1 MEGEIAV
8 LTLLEK
14 KRENIRLTKAE
25 IDRMIK
31 GYVAGAIPDYQMSA
45 MLMAIC
51 CNGMDREETVDLT
64 MAMVES
70 GEVIDL
76 SAIEGVKIDKH
87 STGGVGD
94 TTTLVIAPL
103 VAAAGVPVA
112 KMSGRGLG
120 FTGGTIDKLDSI
132 EGFSTALS
140 IEEMTKQIGRIGIA
154 IAQQTDTLVPA
165 DKLLYALRD
174 VTGTVRSI
182 PLIASSIMSKKIASG
197 ADKILLD
204 VKVGS
209 GAFMKT
215 VDEAKELAM
224 AMVSIGEMV
233 GRETRAILS
242 SMEEPLGR
250 QIGNALEVEDA
261 VEVLR
266 GKREGHLK
274 DVCYALAGNMLHMAG
289 IVSSVRSAYPVLD
302 SLIRSGKAMDKF
314 RELIREQGG
323 SDRFIDDLSL
333 LPQADYQ
340 MEVLCEKE
348 GYISQMDTHR
358 IGMCA
363 SLLGAGRQKKGDAID
378 LASGIVMH
386 GGIGDWKRRGD
397 VLAILYTNQKD
408 VLIEASK
415 QLREAVVM
423 CEHSVKRPPLIY
435 GIVDKN
441 GFYTE

>member
-1 MEGEIAV
+1 M

-14 KRENIRLTKAE
+14 KREKGKLTKSE
-25 IDRMIK
+25 INRMIA
-31 GYVAGAIPDYQMSA
+31 GYVAGEIPDYQMSA

-51 CNGMDREETVDLT
+51 CNGMNAEETVNLT
-64 MAMVES
+64 MAMVAS
-70 GEVIDL
+70 GETIDL
-76 SAIEGVKIDKH
+76 SAIDGVKIDKH

-120 FTGGTIDKLDSI
+120 FTGGTIDKLDAI
-132 EGFSTALS
+132 EGFSTSLS
-140 IEEMTKQIGRIGIA
+140 IDEMTKQIQRIGIA

-204 VKVGS
+204 VKFGS

-215 VDEAKELAM
+215 VEEAKELAQ
-224 AMVSIGEMV
+224 AMVDIGEMV
-233 GRETRAILS
+233 GRETRAVLS
-242 SMEEPLGR
+242 SMEEPLGK
-250 QIGNALEVEDA
+250 QIGNALEVADA
-261 VEVLR
+261 VAVLQ
-266 GKREGHLK
+266 GKREGHLQ

-289 IVSSVRSAYPVLD
+289 VVSTVRSAYPVID
-302 SLIRSGKAMDKF
+302 SLIQSGKAMDKF
-314 RELIREQGG
+314 RELVKAQGG
-323 SDRFIDDLSL
+323 DCRFIDDLSC

-340 MEVLCEKE
+340 MEVLCERE
-348 GYISQMDTHR
+348 GYISAMDTDK

-363 SLLGAGRQKKGDAID
+363 SILGAGRQKKGDPID
-378 LASGIVMH
+378 LSAGIVMH
-386 GGIGDWKRRGD
+386 GSIGDWKRRGD
-397 VLAILYTNQKD
+397 VLAILYTNRKD
-408 VLIEASK
+408 MLIEASK
-415 QLREAVVM
+415 GLREAVTM
-423 CEHSVKRPPLIY
+423 SPHSVKKPRLIY
-435 GIVDKN
+435 GTVDRD
-441 GFYTE
+441 GFHAQ

>member
-1 MEGEIAV
+1 M

-14 KRENIRLTKAE
+14 KREKGKLTKSE
-25 IDRMIK
+25 INRMIA
-31 GYVAGAIPDYQMSA
+31 GYVAGEIPDYQMSA

-51 CNGMDREETVDLT
+51 CNGMDAEETVNLT

-70 GEVIDL
+70 GDTIDL
-76 SAIEGVKIDKH
+76 SAIDGVKIDKH

-120 FTGGTIDKLDSI
+120 FTGGTIDKLDAI
-132 EGFSTALS
+132 EGFSTSLS
-140 IEEMTKQIGRIGIA
+140 IDEMTKQIQRIGIA

-204 VKVGS
+204 VKFGS

-215 VDEAKELAM
+215 VEEAKELAQ
-224 AMVSIGEMV
+224 AMVDIGEMV
-233 GRETRAILS
+233 GRETRAVLS
-242 SMEEPLGR
+242 SMEEPLGK
-250 QIGNALEVEDA
+250 QIGNALEVADA
-261 VEVLR
+261 VAVLQ
-266 GKREGHLK
+266 GKREGHLQ

-289 IVSSVRSAYPVLD
+289 VVPSVHSAYPVLD
-302 SLIRSGKAMDKF
+302 SLIQSGKAMDKF
-314 RELIREQGG
+314 RELIKAQGG
-323 SDRFIDDLSL
+323 DGRFIDDLSC

-340 MEVLCEKE
+340 MEVLCERE
-348 GYISQMDTHR
+348 GYISMMDTDK

-363 SLLGAGRQKKGDAID
+363 SILGAGRQKKGDPID
-378 LASGIVMH
+378 LSAGIVMY
-386 GGIGDWKRRGD
+386 GSIGDWKRRGD
-397 VLAILYTNQKD
+397 VLAILYTNRKD
-408 VLIEASK
+408 MLVEASK
-415 QLREAVVM
+415 GLREAITM
-423 CEHSVKRPPLIY
+423 SPHSVKKPRLIY
-435 GIVDKN
+435 GTVDKD
-441 GFYTE
+441 GFHAQ

>member
-1 MEGEIAV
+1 M

-14 KRENIRLTKAE
+14 KREKGKLTKSE
-25 IDRMIK
+25 INRMIA
-31 GYVAGAIPDYQMSA
+31 GYVAGEIPDYQMSA

-51 CNGMDREETVDLT
+51 CNGMDAEETVNLT

-70 GEVIDL
+70 GDTIDL
-76 SAIEGVKIDKH
+76 SAIDGVKIDKH

-120 FTGGTIDKLDSI
+120 FTGGTIDKLDAI
-132 EGFSTALS
+132 EGFSTSLS
-140 IEEMTKQIGRIGIA
+140 IDEMTKQIQRIGIA

-204 VKVGS
+204 VKFGS

-215 VDEAKELAM
+215 VEEAKELAQ
-224 AMVSIGEMV
+224 AMVDIGEMV
-233 GRETRAILS
+233 GRETRAVLS
-242 SMEEPLGR
+242 SMEEPLGK
-250 QIGNALEVEDA
+250 QIGNALEVADA
-261 VEVLR
+261 VAVLQ
-266 GKREGHLK
+266 GKREGHLQ

-289 IVSSVRSAYPVLD
+289 VVPTVHSAYPVLD
-302 SLIRSGKAMDKF
+302 SLIQSGKAMDKF
-314 RELIREQGG
+314 RELIKAQGG
-323 SDRFIDDLSL
+323 DVRFIDDLSC

-340 MEVLCEKE
+340 MEVLCERE
-348 GYISQMDTHR
+348 GYISMMDTDK

-363 SLLGAGRQKKGDAID
+363 SILGAGRQKKGDPID
-378 LASGIVMH
+378 LSAGIVMH
-386 GGIGDWKRRGD
+386 GSIGDWKRRGD
-397 VLAILYTNQKD
+397 VLAILYTNRKD
-408 VLIEASK
+408 MLIEASK
-415 QLREAVVM
+415 GLREAITM
-423 CEHSVKRPPLIY
+423 SPHSVKKPRLIY
-435 GIVDKN
+435 GMVDKD
-441 GFYTE
+441 GFHAQ

>member
-1 MEGEIAV
+1 MM
-8 LTLLEK
+8 LDLLEK
-14 KRENIRLTKAE
+14 KRENGRLTKAE
-25 IDRMIK
+25 IARMVE
-31 GYVAGAIPDYQMSA
+31 GYVAGEIPDYQMSA

-51 CNGMDREETVDLT
+51 CNGMDAQETVDLT
-64 MAMVES
+64 MAMVAS
-70 GEVIDL
+70 GDTIDL
-76 SAIEGVKIDKH
+76 SKIDGVKIDKH

-140 IEEMTKQIGRIGIA
+140 INDMTEQIKRIGIA

-215 VDEAKELAM
+215 VEEAKQLAE
-224 AMVSIGEMV
+224 AMVAIGEML
-233 GRETRAILS
+233 GRETRAVLS
-242 SMEEPLGR
+242 SMEEPLGK
-250 QIGNALEVEDA
+250 QIGNALEVADA

-289 IVSSVRSAYPVLD
+289 ITSSVRGAYPVLD

-314 RELIREQGG
+314 RELILAQGG
-323 SDRFIDDLSL
+323 NDRFIDDLSL

-348 GYISQMDTHR
+348 GYIRAMDTDR

-363 SLLGAGRQKKGDAID
+363 SLLGAGRQKKGDPID

-397 VLAILYTNQKD
+397 ILAMLYTNQKE
-408 VLIEASK
+408 VLVEASK
-415 QLREAVVM
+415 RLREAVTM
-423 CEHSVKRPPLIY
+423 TEHSVKKPRLIY

-441 GFYTE
+441 GFQAE